1 MLKVAGSVLSG
12 ALNFQGTWDALTNSP
27 TLQSGIGVKGY
38 YYVVSVA
45 GNTNLD
51 GITDWQLGDWAVF
64 NGTVWQKVD
73 NSEAVT
79 SVNGQT
85 GAVVLT
91 ANDVGATP
99 NTTFVLASGL
109 LSGGG
114 QLNANVTV
122 SLTSVPFANVT
133 GAGSMASQNA
143 NAVSITGGSIDGTTI
158 GGSTPANGTF
168 VNLASTNVTVSNNVT
183 LNSLTGYVYANNTS
197 AATASTTIPVA
208 AVTGAVPNTV
218 NIIAGTGLSGGGAL
232 TGNVTLTNAGVTAFN
247 TRTGSVTLSSSD
259 VTTALGYTPGTGNGS
274 VTSVSTGTGLTGGT
288 ITTTGT
294 ISIANTA
301 VTAGTYGN
309 ASTVGS
315 FTVNQQGQITS
326 AANNTIAIDV
336 TQVTNAVP
344 TSRTVSAGT
353 GLTGGGNLSADIT
366 LSQSPNTVQQLVQV
380 QNNAV
385 VTGTRQ
391 AINFLPGS
399 NITFATSDD
408 ALGGRVNVNVSV
420 SGLGSMAFQN
430 SNDVN
435 ITGGNINSS
444 AVNTVALVSNTVT
457 FAVSS
462 LPLIPEGYITIN
474 LNGVAKKIPY
484 YGV

>member
-12 ALNFQGTWDALTNSP
+12 ALVFQGTWNAETNTP

-38 YYVVSVA
+38 YYVVSHA

-51 GITDWQLGDWAVF
+51 GVTDWNVGDWAVF
-64 NGTVWQKVD
+64 NGTIWQKVD
-73 NSEAVT
+73 TSDAVV

-274 VTSVSTGTGLTGGT
+274 VTSVSTGTGLTGGP

-294 ISIANTA
+294 IAIANTA
-301 VTAGTYGN
+301 VTAGAYGN